1 MEIVK
6 DFSFWIGLIV
16 NILTGFAAVIAIVV
30 YFRNRD
36 KIFTAF
42 NLLMNFSAQLT
53 LTDLKLKIERLNEFT
68 ANDENQKVE
77 IINILSEIEGQ
88 IIANETIK
96 SVLIIQYQKICSFI
110 EKPKSLT
117 EPKKRSLISELRES
131 IRNIDVA
138 NYQEAINKNK

>member
-1 MEIVK
+1 MEFIK
-6 DFSFWIGLIV
+6 DCSFWINLLV
-16 NILTGFAAVIAIVV
+16 TILTGIAATIAIVV

-36 KIFTAF
+36 KISTAF
-42 NLLMNFSAQLT
+42 NLLTNFSAQLT

-68 ANDENQKVE
+68 VNDESQKIE

-88 IIANETIK
+88 IIGNEKIRK
-96 SVLIIQYQKICSFI
+96 VLFIQHQKVCSFI

-138 NYQEAINKNK
+138 NYQVIINKEK